1 MGAVMVRFTRVVVR
15 FRVAI
20 LIVAAGFV
28 VLGGIAGGDVAD
40 HLRGGTSVPA
50 IGESAEALET
60 ASTQFGIQPP
70 NVVILATADAGRIT
84 DPEVTEAG
92 LALTRRIAAEEGVAD
107 VYSYWTTGAPSLA
120 SRDGG
125 QALVIARVTGEQEAA
140 IERAVALGEDLERT
154 SGPLQV
160 RVGGPLIVSH
170 ELTETIDGDLRTA
183 ERVVVPLTLLALII
197 AFGSI
202 VAAGIPVIVGILA
215 VLVAYVSLET
225 LAQVTDVHIFA
236 LNLTT
241 ALGFGLAIDY
251 SLFLVR
257 RFREELPRQP
267 STEAALTRTMQT
279 GGRTIAVSAATLI
292 GSLLALLLFPHMFL
306 RSFGLAGI
314 TVVTGAALGALLV
327 VPAVLSLLGP
337 KINRLTLRRTALGSA
352 DTGRWYRF
360 SHRVMRRPGLVA
372 VTITAALVALVLPF
386 LGLVHGAVDDRALPA
401 DNRARAVNDTL
412 RESFSTKEAQP
423 IAIVAPEVGDPG
435 SAQDSIDDY
444 ARRLSLVPNV
454 ARVDALTGSYAD
466 GESVAPPSP
475 LSRRFD
481 DEKGT
486 WFSAA
491 LEVEP
496 LASEAEEVVQ
506 RIRSVDAPFPVLV
519 GGDSA
524 SIVDAKA
531 GIADRMILAIVL
543 VVLVNLV
550 LLMWTFRSVLIPVK
564 AIILNT
570 LSLTAVFGLMVWV
583 FQEGNLSALLGFTAT
598 GILETTTPM
607 LMFCVAFGLSIDYE
621 VFVISRIKEEYDK
634 GLDTREAV
642 ARGLQ
647 RSAGVITTAA
657 VLMAI
662 VFVGVAT
669 SSVSI
674 IKMFGIGLAV
684 AVLVDAMVI
693 RSTLLP
699 ALMVLLGR
707 ANWWPGGRGA
717 PAEARVDDR
726 LVAVA
731 APRTG
736 SARVG

>member
-1 MGAVMVRFTRVVVR
+1 MVRFTRVVVR

-28 VLGGIAGGDVAD
+28 LLGGFAGRDVAS

-50 IGESAEALET
+50 IGESAEALEQ
-60 ASTQFGIQPP
+60 AATQFGIQPP
-70 NVVILATADAGRIT
+70 NLVVLATADGGRIT
-84 DPEVTEAG
+84 DAEVTEAG
-92 LALTRRIAAEEGVAD
+92 LALTRRLAAEEGVAD
-107 VYSYWTTGAPSLA
+107 VHSFWTTSSPSLV
-120 SRDGG
+120 SEDGS

-140 IERAVALGEDLERT
+140 IDRAVALGEDLERT
-154 SGPLQV
+154 GGPLEV
-160 RVGGPLIVSH
+160 RVGGPLMVSH

-183 ERVVVPLTLLALII
+183 ERVVVPLTLLALVI
-197 AFGSI
+197 AFGSL

-215 VLVAYVSLET
+215 VLVAYVSLKT
-225 LAQVTDVHIFA
+225 LAQVTDIHIFA

-267 STEAALTRTMQT
+267 STEAALVRTMQT
-279 GGRTIAVSAATLI
+279 GGKTIAVSAATLI
-292 GSLLALLLFPHMFL
+292 GSMLALLLFPHMFL

-314 TVVTGAALGALLV
+314 TVVSGAVLGALLV
-327 VPAVLSLLGP
+327 IPAVLSLLGP
-337 KINRLTLRRTALGSA
+337 RVNRLSLRKPARHSEEPSW
-352 DTGRWYRF
+352 WYRF

-372 VTITAALVALVLPF
+372 VAITAFLVALVLPF
-386 LGLVHGAVDDRALPA
+386 LGLVPGAADDRALPA
-401 DNRARAVNDTL
+401 DNRARAVNDIL

-423 IAIVAPEVGDPG
+423 VAIVAPDVGDPV
-435 SAQDSIDDY
+435 SAQSSIDDF
-444 ARRLSLVPNV
+444 ARRLSLVPDV

-466 GESVAPPSP
+466 GESVAPPTP
-475 LSRRFD
+475 LSQRFD
-481 DEKGT
+481 DENGT

-496 LASEAEEVVQ
+496 LDSAAEEVVE
-506 RIRSVDAPFPVLV
+506 RIRAVDAPFPVLV

-524 SIVDAKA
+524 SVVDAKGA
-531 GIADRMILAIVL
+531 IADRLVPAVL
-543 VVLVNLV
+543 MVILVNLV
-550 LLMWTFRSVLIPVK
+550 LLTWTFRSIVIPIK
-564 AIILNT
+564 AIVLNT

-583 FQEGNLSALLGFTAT
+583 FQEGNLSGLLGFTAT
-598 GILETTTPM
+598 GSLEATTPI

-634 GLDTREAV
+634 GADTREAV

-674 IKMFGIGLAV
+674 IKMFGLGLAV

-699 ALMVLLGR
+699 ALMVLMGR
-707 ANWWPGGRGA
+707 GNWWPGGRGA
-717 PAEARVDDR
+717 PPRVRDEAHR
-726 LVAVA
+726 VAVR
-731 APRTG
+731 APRPAG
-736 SARVG
+736 APVG

>member
-1 MGAVMVRFTRVVVR
+1 MAGLTRLVVR
-15 FRVAI
+15 FRMAI
-20 LIVAAGFV
+20 LLVATGFV
-28 VLGGIAGGDVAD
+28 VLGGIAGGDVAE

-50 IGESAEALET
+50 IGESAAALDRL
-60 ASTQFGIQPP
+60 STQFGISPP
-70 NVVILATADAGRIT
+70 NVVIVATADGRIT
-84 DPEVTEAG
+84 DADVAEAG
-92 LALTRRIAAEEGVAD
+92 RVLTDRVAAEKGVAD
-107 VYSYWTTGAPSLA
+107 VYSYWTTGADSLA
-120 SRDGG
+120 SARGD

-140 IERAVALGEDLERT
+140 IEQAVALRADLERT
-154 SGPLQV
+154 SGPLRVQ
-160 RVGGPLIVSH
+160 VGGPLIVSS
-170 ELTETIDGDLRTA
+170 ELTDTIDGDLRTA
-183 ERVVVPLTLLALII
+183 ERVVVPLTLLALVV
-197 AFGSI
+197 AFGSL
-202 VAAGIPVIVGILA
+202 VAAAIPVLVGILA
-215 VLVAYVSLET
+215 VLVAYVSLES
-225 LAQVTDVHIFA
+225 LARVTDVHIFA

-267 STEAALTRTMQT
+267 STEAALIATMRTS
-279 GGRTIAVSAATLI
+279 GRAIAVSAATLVA
-292 GSLLALLLFPHMFL
+292 SLVALLLFPHMFL

-327 VPAVLSLLGP
+327 VPVVLSLLGP
-337 KINRLTLRRTALGSA
+337 RINRLSLRRAVPGAPGS
-352 DTGRWYRF
+352 GWWYRF

-372 VTITAALVALVLPF
+372 VGITAVLLALVLPF

-401 DNRARAVNDTL
+401 DNPARTVNDTL
-412 RESFSTKEAQP
+412 RQSFSTKEAQP
-423 IAIVAPEVGDPG
+423 VAIVAPELGDPG
-435 SAQDSIDDY
+435 SAESSIDDY
-444 ARRLSLVPNV
+444 ARRLSLVPDV
-454 ARVDALTGSYAD
+454 ARVDAVTGSYAG
-466 GESVAPPSP
+466 GEVVAPPSP
-475 LSRRFD
+475 ASERFRGAD
-481 DEKGT
+481 GT
-486 WFSAA
+486 WLSAV

-496 LASEAEEVVQ
+496 LAGDAERAVQ
-506 RIRSVDAPFPVLV
+506 RIRDVDAPFPVLV

-531 GIADRMILAIVL
+531 GIADRMIPAIVL
-543 VVLVNLV
+543 VIVVNLV
-550 LLMWTFRSVLIPVK
+550 LLAWTYRSVIVPVK
-564 AIILNT
+564 AIVLNT

-583 FQEGNLSALLGFTAT
+583 FQEGHLSGLLGFTAT

-621 VFVISRIKEEYDK
+621 VFVMSRIKEEYDA

-662 VFVGVAT
+662 VFLGVAT

-674 IKMFGIGLAV
+674 IKMFGLGLAV
-684 AVLVDAMVI
+684 AVLVDAFVV

-707 ANWWPGGRGA
+707 ANWWPGGRSTPPG
-717 PAEARVDDR
+717 DD
-726 LVAVA
+726 VVA
-731 APRTG
+731 AEPAPE